1 MIFNKIHHSSIKR
14 YINSFLHAFGCNK
27 SLYVGKEEQQCQSLK
42 HSNLKPFMMR
52 DIEKNTFKDIISL
65 KSAANELWETTDHN
79 NKKDRGKLLHLAL
92 SSIYEISDIDAA
104 VHALFINGRCN
115 LNDQERLQE
124 SIKKLLFN
132 PLISS
137 YFKPGLNIKTEQEI
151 ILPNGKTYIPDR
163 LIFDKDEVIIIDY
176 KSGKKR
182 KKDQEQINIYADT
195 LHLMGYKVKEK
206 KIIYLE
212 DYIV

>member
-1 MIFNKIHHSSIKR
+1 MKTKI
-14 YINSFLHAFGCNK
+14 
-27 SLYVGKEEQQCQSLK
+27 
-42 HSNLKPFMMR
+42 LKPF
-52 DIEKNTFKDIISL
+52 
-65 KSAANELWETTDHN
+65 
-79 NKKDRGKLLHLAL
+79 G
-92 SSIYEISDIDAA
+92 YEISDIDAA